1 MSRFRERP
9 LGFRASDRKS
19 RRDINKRT
27 RQMAVYQVMNI
38 HFAVMKSRSTF
49 RSSRLF
55 RGEIKRF
62 RWEPVFD
69 AIVRRLDESDVSL
82 KM

>member
-1 MSRFRERP
+1 
-9 LGFRASDRKS
+9 
-19 RRDINKRT
+19 
-27 RQMAVYQVMNI
+27 MAVYQVMNI

-62 RWEPVFD
+62 RWNRFLIPSCD
-69 AIVRRLDESDVSL
+69 ASMSL
-82 KM
+82 TSVLKCKKGIRHLQNF